1 MTQKD
6 RLLQALETL
15 KEEHKLCENELK
27 GLIREAVPD
36 YLEIQR
42 VKKKKLE
49 LKDQIKV
56 LKNQLTP
63 DIIA

>member
-1 MTQKD
+1 MEEKN
-6 RLLQALETL
+6 RLLQVLQTL
-15 KEEHKLCENELK
+15 KEEHKICENELK
-27 GLIREAVPD
+27 ILIKDPVPD

-42 VKKKKLE
+42 IKKKKLE